1 MDLRVLAGDPEDP
14 NLGAQVTV
22 SVSGESLDG
31 HAVPFVRVTKEE
43 ARRILV
49 GHART
54 DGERLDVVVRAVW
67 SENGGWHRESWGG
80 GDVSELLRH
89 PAHRIPDGSAKPEI
103 ISKAVAEGSR
113 NTVADLRGLRY
124 EMERQV
130 ADLLAQRRN
139 TALRL
144 VMAQLVELSIAFS
157 RARDQARDALR
168 EVKAPGVVRH
178 CEAMD
183 VELGEEITRL
193 QMLLSSVSTFA
204 VAQEGEAQQR
214 FNMLAAAAAA
224 GLGLPA
230 LILSL
235 YGADKYLPFAG
246 DTAWRALAPIAG
258 ALTLAAGIILWRM
271 PGRTTVKHY
280 LAALGLIAG
289 LIGVLLVAGLLAP
302 G

>member
-1 MDLRVLAGDPEDP
+1 VLAGDPADP
-14 NLGAQVTV
+14 NLGAQVAV
-22 SVSGESLDG
+22 SVGAESLDG
-31 HAVPFVRVTKEE
+31 DAVPFVRVTKGEN
-43 ARRILV
+43 RRILV
-49 GHART
+49 GQART
-54 DGERLDVVVRAVW
+54 DGDRIDVAVRAVW
-67 SENGGWHRESWGG
+67 SENGGWHRESWHG
-80 GDVSELLRH
+80 GDLSELLRH
-89 PAHRIPDGSAKPEI
+89 PAHLIPGDSTRPGV
-103 ISKAVAEGSR
+103 ISKAITEGSR
-113 NTVADLRGLRY
+113 NTVAELRGLRY

-130 ADLLAQRRN
+130 ADLLAQRKN

-168 EVKAPGVVRH
+168 EVRNPGVTRH

-193 QMLLSSVSTFA
+193 QSLLSSVSTFA

-235 YGADKYLPFAG
+235 YGADDYLPFTL
-246 DTAWRALAPIAG
+246 DKAWRALAPIAF
-258 ALTLAAGIILWRM
+258 ALTLAAGIILQRM

-289 LIGVLLVAGLLAP
+289 LIGVLLIAGFLAP
-302 G
+302 

>member
-1 MDLRVLAGDPEDP
+1 VLAGDPADP
-14 NLGAQVTV
+14 RLGAQVTV
-22 SVSGESLDG
+22 SVGGEEPDG
-31 HAVPFVRVTKEE
+31 YAVPFVRVTKGEV
-43 ARRILV
+43 RRLLV
-49 GHART
+49 GQART
-54 DGERLDVVVRAVW
+54 DGDRIDVVVRAAW
-67 SENGGWHRESWGG
+67 RENGGWHRESWP
-80 GDVSELLRH
+80 GDDVAELLKD
-89 PAHRIPDGSAKPEI
+89 PAHPVQGDKRAVIAKAI
-103 ISKAVAEGSR
+103 AEGSR
-113 NTVADLRGLRY
+113 NTVAELRGLRY

-157 RARDQARDALR
+157 RARDQARDTLR
-168 EVKAPGVVRH
+168 EVGVPGVVRH
-178 CEAMD
+178 CEAID

-193 QMLLSSVSTFA
+193 QSLLSSVSTFA

-214 FNMLAAAAAA
+214 FNMFAAAAAA

-235 YGADKYLPFAG
+235 YGADDYLPFTW
-246 DTAWRALAPIAG
+246 DKAWRALAPIAG

-271 PGRTTVKHY
+271 PGRSTAKHY
-280 LAALGLIAG
+280 LIASGLIAG
-289 LIGVLLVAGLLAP
+289 LIGVLLIAGFVAP

>member
-1 MDLRVLAGDPEDP
+1 MLAGDPAEP

-22 SVSGESLDG
+22 SMNHEDLDG
-31 HAVPFVRVTKEE
+31 YAVPFVRVTRGES
-43 ARRILV
+43 RRILV

-54 DGERLDVVVRAVW
+54 DGARIDVVVRAAW
-67 SENGGWHRESWGG
+67 REDGGWHREPWPGD
-80 GDVSELLRH
+80 DVSELLKH
-89 PAHRIPDGSAKPEI
+89 PAHPIPDGTEKPDVI
-103 ISKAVAEGSR
+103 LKAIAEGSR

-139 TALRL
+139 TALRM
-144 VMAQLVELSIAFS
+144 VMAQLLELSIAFS
-157 RARDQARDALR
+157 RARDHARETVR
-168 EVKAPGVVRH
+168 EVRNLGVARH

-183 VELGEEITRL
+183 VELSDEMTRL
-193 QMLLSSVSTFA
+193 QSLLSSVSTFA

-235 YGADKYLPFAG
+235 YGADDYLPFTW

-258 ALTLAAGIILWRM
+258 ALTLAAGIILHRM
-271 PGRTTVKHY
+271 PGRSTAKHH
-280 LAALGLIAG
+280 LVALGLIAG
-289 LIGVLLVAGLLAP
+289 LIGVLLIAGFLAP